1 MSEQPVTSTEPALDD
16 VEGASTLRRS
26 AQTVLRTVGRRVWHL
41 DVENPARVPHHGGAI
56 VAANHISFFDSV
68 ALMMAM
74 PRCVAFVGKSE
85 YLSSW
90 KTRRLFPA
98 FGMIPIDRASGFR
111 SWDALENAARVLRG
125 GGVFAI
131 YPEGTRSRDG
141 RLHRGRSGVG
151 QLAVVTG
158 APIIPVGIVGTDAIQ
173 PPGARVPRPFRR
185 AVVRFGRPIV
195 ATDYHGSRR
204 ERRRRI
210 TADVMAAIRD
220 LSGQEYTEEDGV
232 SGSPSACDA
241 CAAGAPGTGH
251 P

>member
-1 MSEQPVTSTEPALDD
+1 MPEQPATSIAATLDD
-16 VEGASTLRRS
+16 VQDAPTLRRA
-26 AQTVLRTVGRRVWHL
+26 AQAMLRSVGQRVWRL
-41 DVENPARVPHHGGAI
+41 EVENPASVPHHGGAI
-56 VAANHISFFDSV
+56 VAANHISFFDSI
-68 ALMMAM
+68 ALMMAT
-74 PRCVAFVGKSE
+74 PRCVSFVGKSE

-98 FGMIPIDRASGFR
+98 LGMIPIDRASSFR
-111 SWDALENAARVLRG
+111 SWDALEIAARVLRA

-158 APIIPVGIVGTDAIQ
+158 APVIPVGIVGTDAIQ
-173 PPGARVPRPFRR
+173 PPGARVPRPFRQ

-195 ATDYHGSRR
+195 ATDYKGSRR

-210 TADVMAAIRD
+210 TADVMSAIRE
-220 LSGQEYTEEDGV
+220 LSGQEYTDD
-232 SGSPSACDA
+232 SR
-241 CAAGAPGTGH
+241 
-251 P
+251 